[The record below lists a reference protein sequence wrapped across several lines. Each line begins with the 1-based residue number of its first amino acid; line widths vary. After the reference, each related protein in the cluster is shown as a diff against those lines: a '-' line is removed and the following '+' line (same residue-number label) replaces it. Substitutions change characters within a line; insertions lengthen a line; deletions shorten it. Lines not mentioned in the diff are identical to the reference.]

1 MTQSRTAEL
10 EQMLNAR
17 RRAIEGQVQQKI
29 REFRDMARAG
39 TMRSPAE
46 LSDEPASEDLVFA
59 LVEMDAQT
67 LKRITA
73 ALARL
78 RAGDYGSCRD
88 CLEEISEKRLRA
100 LPFATTCLSCQR
112 SAEEIQRRGRRT
124 SQHRADVGPRPMMD
138 TVGL

>member
-1 MTQSRTAEL
+1 MTQSGKAEL
-10 EQMLNAR
+10 EQMLDAR

-29 REFRDMARAG
+29 REFRDTVRAG
-39 TMRSPAE
+39 TIRPPAD
-46 LSDEPASEDLVFA
+46 LSDEPAAEDLVFA

-67 LKRITA
+67 LKHITA

-78 RAGDYGSCRD
+78 RGGDYGICLD

-100 LPFATTCLSCQR
+100 LPFATTCLSCQG
-112 SAEEIQRRGRRT
+112 SAEDIQRRGRRT
-124 SQHRADVGPRPMMD
+124 SRHRADLGRRPMMD